1 MSTMEPDEGAPSDEQ
16 VNAPRWDT
24 VEAANPVDA
33 PDAPGRDEVQ
43 EPGREDAPRWD
54 EAQEPVRED
63 APRWD
68 EVQEAG
74 SDDPATED
82 PDASTD
88 S

>member
-1 MSTMEPDEGAPSDEQ
+1 MSTMEPDEGAQ
-16 VNAPRWDT
+16 
-24 VEAANPVDA
+24 
-33 PDAPGRDEVQ
+33 PDDQ
-43 EPGREDAPRWD
+43 QSDAPRWD
-54 EAQEPVRED
+54 KTEAANPAD